1 MFLDE
6 AILKDVATARPAGL
20 RGIHYRLYDWV
31 IEWSAHRHARWA
43 LFGLSFAEASFFPI
57 PPDVLLVAMVLARPG
72 SARAFAA
79 IATVASILGGV
90 VGYAIGLGLWALIS
104 GWTFSHLGILGFT
117 PDSFE
122 RVQSLYQQNAFLAVF
137 SAGFTPIPYKVFT
150 IGAGVF
156 EVALGVFIAASVL
169 GRGLR
174 FFIVAELVGRLGPR
188 VMPFIERY
196 LGWLSLAFV
205 TLLVLGFAAI
215 KYLS

>member
-1 MFLDE
+1 MDE
-6 AILKDVATARPAGL
+6 AILKVTAPARPAGL

-31 IEWSAHRHARWA
+31 IEWAAHRHARWA
-43 LFGLSFAEASFFPI
+43 LFGLSFAESSFFPV
-57 PPDVLLVAMVLARPG
+57 PPDVLLVAMVVARPRK
-72 SARAFAA
+72 ARAFAA
-79 IATVASILGGV
+79 MATAASVLGGIA
-90 VGYAIGLGLWALIS
+90 GYAIGLGLWSLIS
-104 GWTFSHLGILGFT
+104 GWTFGHLGVLGFT
-117 PDSFE
+117 PGNFE
-122 RVQSLYQQNAFLAVF
+122 RVQSLYQEHAFMAVF

-196 LGWLSLAFV
+196 LGWLSLAFAA
-205 TLLVLGFAAI
+205 LLVLGFAVI
-215 KYLS
+215 KYLP